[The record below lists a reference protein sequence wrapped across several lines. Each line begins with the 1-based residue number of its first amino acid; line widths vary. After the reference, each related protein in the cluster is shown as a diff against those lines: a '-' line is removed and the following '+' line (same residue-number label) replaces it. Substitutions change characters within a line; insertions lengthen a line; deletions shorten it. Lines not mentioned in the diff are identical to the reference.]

1 MHALIAIG
9 GEIRSTSWLQ
19 SMLDEDAFDLVVAA
33 DAGSKHLLDQG
44 VQIDLLVGDLDS
56 IDDES
61 MKRIEAMDVEVL
73 RYSRYKDYSDTELA
87 ILEAL
92 DRGAVKISLYG
103 SFGKSRP
110 DHLFSNLLLLGRFIE
125 QYPELELTLNNGESF
140 VYALRGPIKKAFSLT
155 YIKEPH
161 VISLFSLSDQCTGV
175 DYEGLV
181 YPLEGATIHR
191 GESLAL
197 SNVAIDLEKGFHL
210 SLEKGTALLFL
221 TTDE

>member
-56 IDDES
+56 IDDVS

-92 DRGAVKISLYG
+92 DRGADTISLYG

-110 DHLFSNLLLLGRFIE
+110 DHLFSNLLLLGRLIE

-140 VYALRGPIKKAFSLT
+140 VYALRGPIKKAFSLM

-181 YPLEGATIHR
+181 YPLEGATIYR

-197 SNVAIDLEKGFHL
+197 SNVAIDLEKGFQL
-210 SLEKGTALLFL
+210 SIEKGTALLFL